1 MKRQSITAR
10 IIALMGRIGCGVGV
24 ICCGS
29 CAPQDTTAQP
39 SADPHAGH
47 QDEDDHEG
55 EGQGEE
61 EHEEGVVHLNEDQL
75 AGLTLSVVEVRYGSL
90 TSAIELPGEVQWNT
104 DRLVHVTPRVAGIV
118 AAVLRTLGDEVEAE
132 DALCVLDSRE
142 MGDAKME
149 YLADLSRFALAE
161 ANFERARIVFENT
174 QKLLDILED
183 DPTPDQALT
192 QAHNL
197 PVGENKNKLLTAFT
211 RMQVAR
217 RHHQRTQELHAE
229 NIVSE
234 ADLLEAQGADD
245 IARADYLSTR
255 EEIVFDLPLN
265 FLGAQRDFDLARTE
279 HRNSERALH
288 ILGLSSEEIR
298 SLTDRGD
305 EIDTDISR
313 NVLRSPM
320 AGRIVDRHLTRGE
333 LVSTETKLYT
343 IADLTDVWV
352 MGRVYE
358 RDLRFLER
366 GQKATVR
373 LDAFP
378 DEVFDGVVDY
388 IASHLDPDTRT
399 VEARVVLPN
408 PKARFRPGMFGTV
421 TVFANRHDD
430 NGSNGEGLLVPVG
443 ALQRVKDGH
452 VVFTVGHPGD
462 FRQVSVRVLRQSK
475 TFAEISGDIVAGDK
489 IVVGDTF
496 VLKSEVGKAAMGG
509 GHAH

>member
-1 MKRQSITAR
+1 MKRQRITAR
-10 IIALMGRIGCGVGV
+10 IIALMGRIGCGMGI
-24 ICCGS
+24 ICWGS
-29 CAPQDTTAQP
+29 CAPQDTTGQP

-61 EHEEGVVHLNEDQL
+61 EHVEGVVHLNEDQL
-75 AGLTLSVVEVRYGSL
+75 AALTLSVVEVRYASL

-104 DRLVHVTPRVAGIV
+104 DRLVHITPRVGGVV
-118 AAVLRTLGDEVEAE
+118 ASVVKTLGDEVDIGET
-132 DALCVLDSRE
+132 LCVLDSRE

-161 ANFERARIVFENT
+161 ADFERARIVFENT

-183 DPTPDQALT
+183 NPSPDQALT
-192 QAHNL
+192 QAHDL
-197 PVGENKNKLLTAFT
+197 PVGDNKNKLLTAFT

-217 RHHQRTQELHAE
+217 RHHQRTRELHAE

-234 ADLLEAQGADD
+234 ADLLESQGADE

-255 EEIVFDLPLN
+255 EEIVFNLPLN
-265 FLGAQRDFDLARTE
+265 FLRAQKDFDLGRTE

-288 ILGLSSEEIR
+288 ILGLSNEEIR
-298 SLTDRGD
+298 SIADRDD
-305 EIDTDISR
+305 EIDTEISR

-320 AGRIVDRHLTRGE
+320 AGRIVERHLTRGE
-333 LVSTETKLYT
+333 LVSTETQLYT
-343 IADLTDVWV
+343 VADLTDVWV

-358 RDLRFLER
+358 RDVRFLER

-378 DEVFDGVVDY
+378 DELFDGVVDY
-388 IASHLDPDTRT
+388 IASQLDPDTRT

-408 PKARFRPGMFGTV
+408 PEARFRPGMFGTV
-421 TVFANRHDD
+421 TVFTNHHDER
-430 NGSNGEGLLVPVG
+430 GSNDAGLLVPVG
-443 ALQRVKDGH
+443 ALQRVKDGY
-452 VVFTVGHPGD
+452 VVFALGDPGE
-462 FRQVSVRVLRQSK
+462 FRQVSVRVLRKSK
-475 TFAEISGDIVAGDK
+475 TFAEISGDIVPGDR

-496 VLKSEVGKAAMGG
+496 VLKSEVGKADMGG